1 MLGFLVTMTFSNDI
15 FFRLS
20 KNPGPK
26 PSFTTRNWERDN
38 PTNTQAANTF
48 AVPILSAQTRKPD
61 PKTGKSET
69 IGGA

>member
-15 FFRLS
+15 LLGS
-20 KNPGPK
+20 QKSGPE

-38 PTNTQAANTF
+38 PTNTYAANTF
-48 AVPILSAQTRKPD
+48 AVLILSAQTRKPD
-61 PKTGKSET
+61 PKTGRSET